1 MRTSLVSRALLAL
14 LACVSLIAAACGG
27 SDDDDGTAADIV
39 ADAID
44 GDDQADESNPD
55 DDAASSADTETGDAP
70 ADDAESDGT
79 SEDDEN
85 APAEEPTTDDSSL
98 ALSGDAALFCA
109 RYAENSALFD
119 DVVVT
124 DPDSIENW
132 INTSQGLLAE
142 AIGSAPAELVPDL
155 ETIQGGVAELA
166 ALLEAYGFDFLA
178 VSDEEIASTE
188 TPEFDAASDRVDA
201 WLEANCP
208 EVLDDAGIG
217 VDLGDVDADA
227 IDAALNSE
235 AGRQLF
241 VEQFVAQ
248 TGLSEADANCVLD
261 NLGDFDIGVLAG
273 LADDPT
279 AITSEQITDLLGLF
293 ATCGIDVTQFLG

>member
-1 MRTSLVSRALLAL
+1 MRTSPVLRALLAL

-44 GDDQADESNPD
+44 SEDQADESNTGD
-55 DDAASSADTETGDAP
+55 DSTSSADTETGDAP
-70 ADDAESDGT
+70 ADDAESDG
-79 SEDDEN
+79 SPEGDED
-85 APAEEPTTDDSSL
+85 APEEEPAADDSSL

-109 RYAENSALFD
+109 RYAENSGLFR

-132 INTSQGLLAE
+132 INTSQGLLSE
-142 AIGSAPAELVPDL
+142 AIGAAPAELVSDL
-155 ETIQGGVAELA
+155 QTIQDGVAELA

-178 VSDEEIASTE
+178 VSDEEFAATE
-188 TPEFDAASDRVDA
+188 SPEFDAASDRIDA
-201 WLEANCP
+201 WLAANCP
-208 EVLDDAGIG
+208 EVLEDAGVG
-217 VDLGDVDADA
+217 VEPGDVDADA
-227 IDAALNSE
+227 IEAVLGSE
-235 AGRQLF
+235 AGRQL
-241 VEQFVAQ
+241 VIDQFVAA
-248 TGLSEADANCVLD
+248 GLTEADATCVLD
-261 NLGDFDIGVLAG
+261 NLGDFDISVLAG